1 MLKQMWTVFVR
12 EDKVVEN
19 STLSLWSSTSQI
31 MSTNSGLY
39 DESIGDYNMSAEN
52 FFGDISTTNDSSVGT
67 NTTLLTLKWMLLGVA
82 ICILIFVFLPFSI
95 YYSWKIYRYRYS
107 IIVHKRFPY
116 LILVTVIGNCIY
128 LSTEKTVMLLIA
140 FKVIS
145 CPMVGERQ
153 LIEFIILGTIHW
165 VFIYALYLTV
175 LRFWLLYFKLEW
187 ALSNINN
194 RWQSII
200 SSRTEYQDWFLRNK
214 KTYGSYTWL
223 IKKVLIFT
231 TIMVILNLWRISAL
245 YTIELKGNEEWNTQ
259 FSDYKLPFDL
269 TMGFI
274 IYSPAIFI
282 MLYIICKL
290 PQFDD
295 YLLIH
300 EEARFS
306 VYVFILI
313 TIVNILT
320 AVLETQSDPNKSLD
334 ALFHVQS

>member
-1 MLKQMWTVFVR
+1 M
-12 EDKVVEN
+12 
-19 STLSLWSSTSQI
+19 SS
-31 MSTNSGLY
+31 NEWLY
-39 DESIGDYNMSAEN
+39 GDYNFSLN
-52 FFGDISTTNDSSVGT
+52 LTSTDYDPYDNISLYTTEAKEATSSFV
-67 NTTLLTLKWMLLGVA
+67 LTSKMILLGIAGCV
-82 ICILIFVFLPFSI
+82 LLFVYLPFSI
-95 YYSWKIYRYRYS
+95 YYSWKIYQNRYS

-128 LSTEKTVMLLIA
+128 LSTEKTIMLLIS
-140 FKVIS
+140 FQVI
-145 CPMVGERQ
+145 PVPTAQYKETV
-153 LIEFIILGTIHW
+153 EFIILATIHW

-200 SSRTEYQDWFLRNK
+200 NSRAENQDWFLRNK

-223 IKKVLIFT
+223 IKKVVIFT
-231 TIMVILNLWRISAL
+231 TILVILNLWRVSLL
-245 YTIELKGNEEWNTQ
+245 YTIELKESEDWNET
-259 FSDYKLPFDL
+259 FSAWKLPFDL

-282 MLYIICKL
+282 MLYIICRL

-295 YLLIH
+295 YLLIQ

-306 VYVFILI
+306 VYVFVLI
-313 TIVNILT
+313 TTVNIVT
-320 AVLETQSDPNKSLD
+320 AVLDEQSEPDKGIDPVRIERMCIKD
-334 ALFHVQS
+334 